1 MKNYVQVAL
10 VIAAVMYLAWGLS
23 LLVAPEWS
31 HAMISSGPFNP
42 TTTAL
47 FGAGLFAF
55 VIIFFIA
62 AHRPERE
69 TVHAAV
75 TGMLFIGVVAA
86 YQMFVS
92 RSMPQT
98 GWTVAS
104 LVIDVAVAFYLLMA
118 LTETAM
124 TLEEKKA
131 APAARRAKARRS
143 KRRR

>member
-1 MKNYVQVAL
+1 MKSHVQVAL
-10 VIAAVMYLAWGLS
+10 VIAAVLYLAWGVS

-31 HAMISSGPFNP
+31 HLVISSEPFDP

-55 VIIFFIA
+55 VIVFFIA

-75 TGMLFIGVVAA
+75 TGLLLIGVVAA

-92 RSMPQT
+92 RSMPQSS
-98 GWTVAS
+98 WTVLS
-104 LVIDVAVAFYLLMA
+104 LVIDLSIAFYLLMA

-124 TLEEKKA
+124 ALEEKKS
-131 APAARRAKARRS
+131 PPTARRTKARRP